1 MTESERLALEA
12 ERLLTQEP
20 LLDQALMRMEAA
32 MVDAIVNPA
41 GSDRSRLEGAIAVNI
56 IRDFKNV
63 LRGYITNAKAEVAA
77 QNRSGGGFV

>member
-20 LLDQALMRMEAA
+20 LLDQALLRMETA

-41 GSDRSRLEGAIAVNI
+41 GTDKTRLEGAIAVNI

-63 LRGYITNAKAEVAA
+63 LRSYITNAKSEAAA
-77 QNRSGGGFV
+77 QNRNGGFV